1 MSSHRTTLVLGAVIA
16 VLLMVVL
23 AQSRGRAQPQQPESL
38 PPVSCSSPV
47 TNIGN
52 DTNWRIAQ
60 CSPAGSNKVCM
71 VVYGRP
77 QVSGGTA
84 FTPFSSSVAL
94 QCF

>member
-1 MSSHRTTLVLGAVIA
+1 MSSRRTIVALGTVIA
-16 VLLMVVL
+16 VLLIVIA
-23 AQSRGRAQPQQPESL
+23 AQSRGRAQPQQPETL
-38 PPVSCSSPV
+38 PAVSCSVPV